1 MNTDQSLIQ
10 EWILKDGVEHWLAI
24 VPESIYVFFKQD
36 FTINMVENS
45 GTELTQGVQ
54 GQNIN
59 TQL

>member
-1 MNTDQSLIQ
+1 MAN
-10 EWILKDGVEHWLAI
+10 
-24 VPESIYVFFKQD
+24 VPVSISVFFKQD
-36 FTINMVENS
+36 FTIKMVENS